1 MSGSSCRVLLQ
12 LITGQGTQ
20 GCLVKNLADRSISV
34 CVSASALFFER
45 DLRAEFVLGSSRAD
59 KAGVANGFANS
70 PVLRYDMTEDL
81 RLSSF

>member
-1 MSGSSCRVLLQ
+1 M
-12 LITGQGTQ
+12 
-20 GCLVKNLADRSISV
+20 
-34 CVSASALFFER
+34 SASALFFER